1 MPRSLRV
8 FAPALLLAA
17 TIAALFLGLAI
28 GGAANERA
36 LADPGTFVRY
46 AVPLTRTLVNV
57 AMAGLIGSVV
67 MAIWALASDR
77 AEARTA
83 LDVAAGSAAMLTVA
97 SAATL
102 LVTYVDLSGLP
113 FSGDAAFGAGLAQ
126 FVTEIELGRL
136 WLIELL
142 LAAAT
147 TVMAFAIRDR
157 RLTLLVL
164 LAALATTLP
173 LALQGHAAGSSN
185 HSQAVNSLLVHLIGA
200 SVWLGGL
207 LTLVFLAR
215 VVDRQRLSVL
225 TARYSTLALFA
236 FVGVAASGV
245 VSGWMRVGNLDA
257 LFGTGYGQ
265 LLMWKTGALLAL
277 GVFGA
282 IQRTRLIPRIADS
295 VAGQRAFIWF
305 VLAELA
311 VMGLASGIAGALGR
325 TATPVSFEPA
335 RDQGGD
341 ISPAEWLTG
350 DPLPPEL
357 TPMSYLTE
365 WKFDLAWVLVCVFG
379 LALYI
384 AGVVRLK
391 RRGDS
396 WPIGRTIA
404 WFLGLLGLFYTT
416 NGALNAYEQY
426 LFSVHMLGHMMLT
439 MLIPLLLV
447 LGAPITLALRTI
459 EKRTDGSW
467 GGREWIMW
475 AVQTPYSKVITRP
488 GGCGSGVR
496 RIAVD
501 VLLHP
506 DRALGGLGAPGAPVD
521 DHSLPDRRLPVQPV
535 DDRVDPVPYR
545 FPYPLRLVTLFATMA
560 SHAFFGVTIMTGNGL
575 DACRLVRCDGA
586 DLGGDAA
593 RGSIHGRWDRWGIG
607 ELADACACARRRGAV
622 VAQRHE
628 GEKRKDRAADRS
640 GEAELHAYND
650 MLAAQAKRDSKS
662 SGSAARRARVRRASS
677 RQPKRLIWGCV
688 VDQHTPK
695 STSSRWL
702 LLPQGLRCGGTG
714 RGRRRRRRRGGSSG
728 RIATRSVHA
737 DPGSVRTSRQHR
749 RGDPTV
755 RSAGRSRAARSSC
768 RATGELAASRRS
780 RVPG

>member
-1 MPRSLRV
+1 M
-8 FAPALLLAA
+8 
-17 TIAALFLGLAI
+17 FLGLAI
-28 GGAANERA
+28 GGAANPRA
-36 LADPGTFVRY
+36 LADPGTFVRI

-164 LAALATTLP
+164 LAALTTTLP

-200 SVWLGGL
+200 AVWLGGL

-282 IQRTRLIPRIADS
+282 VQRTRLIPRIADS
-295 VAGQRAFIWF
+295 VSGQRAFIWF

-365 WKFDLAWVLVCVFG
+365 WKFDLAWVLVSVFG
-379 LALYI
+379 LALYL
-384 AGVVRLK
+384 AGVIRLK

-404 WFLGLLGLFYTT
+404 WALGLIGLFYTT

-426 LFSVHMLGHMMLT
+426 LFSVHMLAHMMLT

-447 LGAPITLALRTI
+447 LGAPMTLALRTI

-475 AVQTPYSKVITRP
+475 AIQTPYSKVITHP
-488 GGCGSGVR
+488 AVAAVVFAGSLWVFYFTP
-496 RIAVD
+496 IARWAASE
-501 VLLHP
+501 H
-506 DRALGGLGAPGAPVD
+506 LGHQWMIIHFLIAGYLF
-521 DHSLPDRRLPVQPV
+521 SLSMIG
-535 DDRVDPVPYR
+535 VDPVPYR

-560 SHAFFGVTIMTGNGL
+560 SHAFFGVTIMTGDGL
-575 DACRLVRCDGA
+575 MLADWYGA
-586 DLGGDAA
+586 MGRTWGATPIEDQAAGGGIA
-593 RGSIHGRWDRWGIG
+593 WGIG
-607 ELADACACARRRGAV
+607 ELPTLALALV
-622 VAQRHE
+622 VAVQWSRSDTKE
-628 GEKRKDRAADRS
+628 QKRKDRAADRS
-640 GEAELHAYND
+640 GEAELHAYNE
-650 MLAAQAKRDSKS
+650 MLAAQAERDAKVKR
-662 SGSAARRARVRRASS
+662 
-677 RQPKRLIWGCV
+677 
-688 VDQHTPK
+688 
-695 STSSRWL
+695 
-702 LLPQGLRCGGTG
+702 
-714 RGRRRRRRRGGSSG
+714 
-728 RIATRSVHA
+728 
-737 DPGSVRTSRQHR
+737 
-749 RGDPTV
+749 
-755 RSAGRSRAARSSC
+755 
-768 RATGELAASRRS
+768 
-780 RVPG
+780 